1 MKKVSTYSVSCDRIT
16 IEIMIKIYTSPS
28 CSSCRKVKKWF
39 EEQQIPF
46 EERNI
51 FNAALDPKELKEILF
66 KSENGTE
73 DIISERSK
81 IVKEKKVNLDNLTI
95 SEMINFIRE
104 NPSVLKRPIVVND
117 RRIQVGYNEEE
128 IRSFIPQARRIFET
142 HCNPDE
148 CPDFNTCPHARD
160 CVIDKK

>member
-1 MKKVSTYSVSCDRIT
+1 
-16 IEIMIKIYTSPS
+16 MIKIYTSPS

-39 EEQQIPF
+39 EDQQIPF

-51 FNAALDPKELKEILF
+51 FSATLDPKELKEILF

-81 IVKEKKVNLDNLTI
+81 IVKQKKINIDDLSI
-95 SEMINFIRE
+95 SQMVEFIRE

-128 IRSFIPQARRIFET
+128 IRSFIPAARRVFENN
-142 HCNPDE
+142 CNAE
-148 CPDFNTCPHARD
+148 NCPDFNTCPHALD
-160 CVIDKK
+160 SIIDKK

>member
-1 MKKVSTYSVSCDRIT
+1 
-16 IEIMIKIYTSPS
+16 MIKIYTSPS

-51 FNAALDPKELKEILF
+51 FNAALDPVELKEILF

-81 IVKEKKVNLDNLTI
+81 IVKEKKVNVEDMTI
-95 SEMINFIRE
+95 SEMISFIRE

-128 IRSFIPQARRIFET
+128 IRSFIPQARRIGEK
-142 HCNPDE
+142 HCNADE
-148 CPDFNTCPHARD
+148 CPDFNACPHARD

>member
-1 MKKVSTYSVSCDRIT
+1 
-16 IEIMIKIYTSPS
+16 MIKIYTSPS

-51 FNAALDPKELKEILF
+51 FNAALDPVELKEILF

-81 IVKEKKVNLDNLTI
+81 IVKEKKVNVENMTI
-95 SEMINFIRE
+95 SEMISFIRD

-128 IRSFIPQARRIFET
+128 IRSFIPQARRIFEK
-142 HCNPDE
+142 HCNADE
-148 CPDFNTCPHARD
+148 CPDFNSCPHARD

>member
-1 MKKVSTYSVSCDRIT
+1 MVKLRLV
-16 IEIMIKIYTSPS
+16 MIKIYTSPS

-39 EEQQIPF
+39 EDQQIPF

-51 FNAALDPKELKEILF
+51 FSATLNPDELKEILF

-73 DIISERSK
+73 DIISSRSK
-81 IVKEKKVNLDNLTI
+81 IVKEQNIDLDNMTI
-95 SEMINFIRE
+95 SEMIAFIRD

-128 IRSFIPQARRIFET
+128 IRSFIPQARRIFER
-142 HCNPDE
+142 HCNAEE
-148 CPDFNTCPHARD
+148 CQEYDSCPHALD
-160 CVIDKK
+160 CADNDK

>member
-1 MKKVSTYSVSCDRIT
+1 
-16 IEIMIKIYTSPS
+16 MIRIYTSPS

-39 EEQQIPF
+39 QDQNIPF

-51 FNAALDPKELKEILF
+51 FSATLDPKELKEILF
-66 KSENGTE
+66 KSENGTG

-81 IVKEKKVNLDNLTI
+81 IVKERKINMDDLTI
-95 SEMINFIRE
+95 TEMIDFIRE

-128 IRSFIPQARRIFET
+128 IRSFIPQARRVFEK
-142 HCNPDE
+142 HCNAEE
-148 CPDFNTCPHARD
+148 CETFTSCLHARD
-160 CVIDKK
+160 CIIDKK

>member
-1 MKKVSTYSVSCDRIT
+1 
-16 IEIMIKIYTSPS
+16 MIKIYTSPS

-51 FNAALDPKELKEILF
+51 FNAALDPVELKEILF

-81 IVKEKKVNLDNLTI
+81 IVKEKKVNVEDMTI
-95 SEMINFIRE
+95 SEMISFIRE

-128 IRSFIPQARRIFET
+128 IRSFIPQARRIFEK
-142 HCNPDE
+142 HCNADE
-148 CPDFNTCPHARD
+148 CPDFNACPHARD
-160 CVIDKK
+160 CVIEKK

>member
-1 MKKVSTYSVSCDRIT
+1 
-16 IEIMIKIYTSPS
+16 MIKIYTSPS

-51 FNAALDPKELKEILF
+51 FNAALDPVELKEILF

-81 IVKEKKVNLDNLTI
+81 IVKEKKVNVEDMTI
-95 SEMINFIRE
+95 SEMISFIRE

-128 IRSFIPQARRIFET
+128 IRSFIPQARRIFEK
-142 HCNPDE
+142 HCNADE
-148 CPDFNTCPHARD
+148 CPDFNSCPHARD